1 MTNAKGVYS
10 HSLAE
15 FTLTCC
21 SFFAKD
27 FPRLLRQKA
36 DANWAPYDVEELRGK
51 TLGVVGYGASLAGR
65 GGLWCVAGWAWR
77 RLVRAGAAPAGSGCL
92 PDSCLSRAA
101 RAQADHPPSQLQV
114 ILGRHARAWRG
125 RSA

>member
-51 TLGVVGYGASLAGR
+51 TLGVVGYGASLAGHGDAWCGPARRPR
-65 GGLWCVAGWAWR
+65 GVAAC
-77 RLVRAGAAPAGSGCL
+77 LTAAC
-92 PDSCLSRAA
+92 
-101 RAQADHPPSQLQV
+101 RAQPALRLITPPPSC
-114 ILGRHARAWRG
+114 R
-125 RSA
+125 